1 MNKKIL
7 TSVSLIALVSLIAIG
22 GTIAYFNDTQTSAGN
37 IIVAGTMNLKIDH
50 LKQTYGIM
58 DCKTCS
64 VEVYSSDGHDMV
76 VEKNGVAVET
86 PYSAALAWVHPVWL
100 KAAVFDPTGEAKW
113 IWESSQTQQADT
125 QVNTSYGFQN
135 TFEWMGEI
143 NGATL
148 NLALASDNGYQ
159 VYLNG
164 NPLGQDP
171 GEFNYSSAD
180 SIVVNPSY
188 FIQGTNILKFV
199 VTNKGVAGSNYQTNP
214 AGLIY
219 KFTINGNCGDD
230 YFKTNCKLW
239 QAKDLVEGDTFFD
252 FDDVKPGDYG
262 TNLISVHVNG
272 NDAWSCFYAKKSD
285 DVDEDISEDLNVI
298 IWNDANQNGTYQDGE
313 AILHNGNLID
323 TNIALAEQGL
333 PPITGGTTQYI
344 GLAWCFG
351 TQTISGDTISCDGSS
366 VGNEAQGDT
375 LSATLT
381 TYAEQWRNNPNFDC
395 SNTPIASEE

>member
-76 VEKNGVAVET
+76 VEKNGVSIPSYPAV
-86 PYSAALAWVHPVWL
+86 AAWVHSNWL
-100 KAAVFDPTGEAKW
+100 TAAAFDSDNEAKW
-113 IWESSQTQQADT
+113 IWEKNPTQQADT
-125 QVNTSYGFQN
+125 QVNTSYSFQN

-148 NLALASDNGYQ
+148 DLALASDNGY
-159 VYLNG
+159 VVSLNG
-164 NPLGQDP
+164 HQIGQDS

-180 SIVVNPSY
+180 HIASIDSSY
-188 FIQGTNILKFV
+188 FIQGTNVLKFV
-199 VTNKGVAGSNYQTNP
+199 VTNKGVVGSNPQTNP

-219 KFTINGNCGDD
+219 KLTINGNCGDD
-230 YFKTNCKLW
+230 HFKTNCKLW

-285 DVDEDISEDLNVI
+285 NSVEYISRDLNVV
-298 IWNDANQNGTYQDGE
+298 IWNDNQDGIHQANE
-313 AILHNGNLID
+313 TPLYTGNLVNTSIP
-323 TNIALAEQGL
+323 LAEKGL
-333 PPITGGTTQYI
+333 PPITGGTTEYI

-351 TQTISGDTISCDGSS
+351 TQTVNTDGTIDCDGST
-366 VGNEAQGDT
+366 VNNDAQGNT
-375 LSATLT
+375 LNATLT
-381 TYAEQWRNNPNFDC
+381 AYAEQWRNNPDFLC
-395 SNTPIASEE
+395 SSTPVAP